1 MKLKNITLG
10 RIERL
15 AMLGCPIVIKAGAA
29 HVSLRDLAASAVT
42 SLLFRARIRYLRAFW
57 KSNRRIDRACKFNGN
72 AFWETYVCTRY
83 EARQV
88 LPVRRSYLA

>member
-15 AMLGCPIVIKAGAA
+15 AMLGCPVIIKSGAA
-29 HVSLRDLAASAVT
+29 HVSLRGLVVSAGT
-42 SLLFRARIRYLRAFW
+42 GLLFRYRVRYLRTFW
-57 KSNRRIDRACKFNGN
+57 QSNRSIDRACQFSSN

-83 EARQV
+83 EARQA
-88 LPVRRSYLA
+88 LPARWFSRA

>member
-15 AMLGCPIVIKAGAA
+15 AMLGCPVVIKNGAA
-29 HVSLRDLAASAVT
+29 HVSLRGLAVSAFTGLV
-42 SLLFRARIRYLRAFW
+42 FRSRIRYLRAFW
-57 KSNRRIDRACKFNGN
+57 QSNRSIDRACQFNGS

-83 EARQV
+83 EARQS
-88 LPVRRSYLA
+88 LPARWFSRA